1 MVMDLPKNDH
11 FIDSDHILSV
21 IKTLVEIE
29 SPTSSPA
36 GVNLALD
43 EVVRLF
49 GDSGAT
55 IDRFHT
61 TPDYGDIVRVR
72 SHPESQQAGIL
83 VLSHVDT
90 VHPIGTLHGAL
101 PYRQEGDKVF
111 GPGIFD
117 MKACFAIAIAA
128 FKSIASGVGTAKLP
142 ITMLFT
148 PDEEV
153 GSPVSRQTIE
163 AEAARAK
170 YVLVT
175 EPTREGGKVVT
186 ARKGVGRF
194 VIKATGAPSHAGTAH
209 QKGHSAIRAMA
220 EIISTIEGFT
230 DYERG
235 ITTNVGLISGGTG
248 VNVIPEHCMIEADLR
263 ICNLADADE
272 MIARFM
278 ALKPSNPH
286 VKLTV
291 EGGLNRPP
299 YTHDEVVDRLFVAA
313 ANIAKDLGFQLE
325 AVPQTGGGA
334 DGNFTAVMGI
344 PTLDGLGVEGNGA
357 HTNDEYILFSSIE
370 PRTRFMHALMTR
382 LA

>member
-1 MVMDLPKNDH
+1 MVTDLQKIGEFGD
-11 FIDSDHILSV
+11 IEHILTE

-29 SPTSSPA
+29 SPTSSA
-36 GVNLALD
+36 IGVNHVLD
-43 EVVRLF
+43 VVIQQF
-49 GDSGAT
+49 GNTGAT

-61 TPDYGDIVRVR
+61 TPEYGDIVRVR
-72 SHPESQQAGIL
+72 SDPASKEPGIL

-90 VHPIGTLHGAL
+90 VHPIGTLAGPL
-101 PYRQEGDKVF
+101 PYRREGDKVF

-128 FKSIASGVGTAKLP
+128 FRSIAAGVGKAKLP
-142 ITMLFT
+142 ITFLFT

-153 GSPVSRQTIE
+153 GSPVSRQVIE
-163 AEAARAK
+163 SEAAKSK

-220 EIISTIEGFT
+220 EIITQIEGFT

-248 VNVIPEHCMIEADLR
+248 VNVIPEHCSIEADLR
-263 ICNLADADE
+263 ICDLAAAEE

-278 ALKPSNPH
+278 TLKASNPAI
-286 VKLTV
+286 KLTV

-299 YTHDEVVDRLFVAA
+299 YTHDVTVDRLFIKAA
-313 ANIAKDLGFQLE
+313 AIASDLGFKLE

-344 PTLDGLGVEGNGA
+344 PTLDGLGVDGNGA
-357 HTNDEYILFSSIE
+357 HTNDEYILYSSIE
-370 PRTRFMHALMTR
+370 PRMRFMHALLTR
-382 LA
+382 LD